1 MQSSGRTLLIGVC
14 ALLLLSG
21 CGSSSYSSS
30 RGTISS
36 VTGATGGT
44 GGSKPPGDPISGPSG
59 LTGSNDSVVATVSV
73 GGTVSVAVGARQ
85 TISITFNSS
94 DGKVISGF
102 GISGNLAALP
112 ADWSGP
118 GTLSCAS
125 VSTGSGCVLNLVY
138 SPSAVGTGTLT
149 INYVYI
155 DNATVPNTNGS
166 LTIAY
171 AATADN
177 NVIAAAA
184 PTGEVDAVMGA
195 GSQSVSVSFTTDDG
209 NAATNLM
216 LTTDLSTLPTGWSS
230 SAASFS
236 CAVVSDGSG
245 CQLPL
250 MFAPAAAGR
259 GTLTLNYTYTDNA
272 GMAGSGALNIP
283 YATTAQNNVVATA
296 APAGE
301 INAVQK
307 TGSRPVV
314 ITFTTDDGKAASRL
328 YLTSSLAAL
337 PAGWKSAS
345 RSFSCASLGTGN
357 GCQLHLTYAPPALT
371 SGTLILDYA
380 FTNAA
385 GIAGTGSLNLNYAAT
400 TNDNAVAT
408 ASPSGQINDVAPSGT
423 QAVPVTFTTDDGRPA
438 TALQLTSDLS
448 MLPAGWSSTATTFSC
463 SAFSSGNGCQLPLT
477 YAPAVAGSGTLVLSY
492 TYINNAGQSKL
503 GSVNIAYLATADDI
517 IVWSALPA
525 APTASISGMPV
536 AVTITFTTDDGNPA
550 SGFSITSD
558 LTALG
563 VLNSGWSSASA
574 SFACATVST
583 GGGCQLGLMY
593 APTLVT
599 SGSPALN
606 LNYSYN
612 DNSGTAK
619 TGSLSI
625 PYSATP

>member
-1 MQSSGRTLLIGVC
+1 MQSSGRTLLSGVC

-36 VTGATGGT
+36 VTAVTSGT
-44 GGSKPPGDPISGPSG
+44 GGSKPPGDPISGPGG
-59 LTGSNDSVVATVSV
+59 LNGSSDSVIATASV

-85 TISITFNSS
+85 TISITFTSS
-94 DGKVISGF
+94 DGNAISGF
-102 GISGNLAALP
+102 GISGNLTALP
-112 ADWSGP
+112 AGWSGP
-118 GTLSCAS
+118 GSLSCAS

-138 SPSAVGTGTLT
+138 APSAVGTGTLT
-149 INYVYI
+149 INYVYV
-155 DNATVPNTNGS
+155 DNASVPNTLGS

-177 NVIAAAA
+177 NVIAAAS

-195 GSQSVSVSFTTDDG
+195 GSQSVIVSFTTDDG
-209 NAATNLM
+209 NSATNLL
-216 LTTDLSTLPTGWSS
+216 LTTALSALPTGWSS

-236 CAVVSDGSG
+236 CAIVSDGSG

-250 MFAPAAAGR
+250 TFAPAAAGR
-259 GTLTLNYTYTDNA
+259 GTLTLDYSFTDNA
-272 GMAGSGALNIP
+272 GNPGSGTLNIP

-296 APAGE
+296 SPAGE
-301 INAVQK
+301 INAIEK
-307 TGSRPVV
+307 TGSRPVAV
-314 ITFTTDDGKAASRL
+314 TFTTDDGKAASRL
-328 YLTSSLAAL
+328 YVTSSLAAL

-345 RSFSCASLGTGN
+345 PSFSCAGLGTGN
-357 GCQLHLTYAPPALT
+357 GCQLHLTYAPAALT

-400 TNDNAVAT
+400 TNDNAIAT
-408 ASPSGQINDVAPSGT
+408 ASPTGQINDVAPSGT
-423 QAVPVTFTTDDGRPA
+423 QAVSVTFTTDDGRPA
-438 TALQLTSDLS
+438 TALQLTSDLT
-448 MLPAGWSSTATTFSC
+448 MLPAGWSSAATTFAC
-463 SAFSSGNGCQLPLT
+463 SGSGSGCQLPLT
-477 YAPAVAGSGTLVLSY
+477 YAPATAGSGTLVLSY

-503 GSVNIAYLATADDI
+503 GSVNIAYRATTDDV
-517 IVWSALPA
+517 IVWSAIPA
-525 APTASISGMPV
+525 APVVSISSGMPAAV
-536 AVTITFTTDDGNPA
+536 AITFDTDDGNPA

-558 LTALG
+558 LTMLPI
-563 VLNSGWSSASA
+563 GWTSSSAS
-574 SFACATVST
+574 FTCATVST
-583 GGGCQLGLMY
+583 GSGCQLALTY

-599 SGSPALN
+599 SGTPSLN

-625 PYSATP
+625 LYSATP

>member
-1 MQSSGRTLLIGVC
+1 
-14 ALLLLSG
+14 
-21 CGSSSYSSS
+21 
-30 RGTISS
+30 
-36 VTGATGGT
+36 
-44 GGSKPPGDPISGPSG
+44 
-59 LTGSNDSVVATVSV
+59 
-73 GGTVSVAVGARQ
+73 
-85 TISITFNSS
+85 
-94 DGKVISGF
+94 
-102 GISGNLAALP
+102 
-112 ADWSGP
+112 
-118 GTLSCAS
+118 

-138 SPSAVGTGTLT
+138 APSAVDTGTLT
-149 INYVYI
+149 INYVYV
-155 DNATVPNTNGS
+155 DNASVPNTLGS

-171 AATADN
+171 AATVDN
-177 NVIAAAA
+177 NVVAAAS

-216 LTTDLSTLPTGWSS
+216 VTTDLSALPTGWSS

-236 CAVVSDGSG
+236 CAIVSDGSG

-250 MFAPAAAGR
+250 TFAPAAAGR
-259 GTLTLNYTYTDNA
+259 GTLTLNYTYIDNA

-283 YATTAQNNVVATA
+283 YATSAQNNVVATA
-296 APAGE
+296 SPGGE
-301 INAVQK
+301 INAVEK
-307 TGSRPVV
+307 TGSRAVTV
-314 ITFTTDDGKAASRL
+314 TFTTDDGKAASRL
-328 YLTSSLAAL
+328 YVTSSLAAL

-345 RSFSCASLGTGN
+345 PSFSCAGLGTGN
-357 GCQLHLTYAPPALT
+357 GCQLHLTYAPAALT
-371 SGTLILDYA
+371 SGTLIVDYA

-408 ASPSGQINDVAPSGT
+408 ASPTGQINDVAPSGT
-423 QAVPVTFTTDDGRPA
+423 QTVSVTFTTDDGRPA

-448 MLPAGWSSTATTFSC
+448 MLPAGWSSAATTFSC
-463 SAFSSGNGCQLPLT
+463 SGFSGGSGCQLPLT
-477 YAPAVAGSGTLVLSY
+477 YAPVAAGSGTLVLSY
-492 TYINNAGQSKL
+492 TYINNAGQPKS
-503 GSVNIAYLATADDI
+503 GTVNIAYRATADDI
-517 IVWSALPA
+517 ILWSALPA
-525 APTASISGMPV
+525 APGVSIGSGMPAAV
-536 AVTITFTTDDGNPA
+536 AITFTTDDGNPA

-558 LTALG
+558 LTALP
-563 VLNSGWSSASA
+563 SGWTSSS

-583 GGGCQLGLMY
+583 GSGCQLGLTY

-599 SGSPALN
+599 SGTPSLN

>member
-1 MQSSGRTLLIGVC
+1 MQSSGSTLLIGVC

-36 VTGATGGT
+36 VTTTTGGT
-44 GGSKPPGDPISGPSG
+44 GGSKPPGNPLSGPSG
-59 LTGSNDSVVATVSV
+59 LTGSNDSVIATASV

-85 TISITFNSS
+85 TISITFTSS
-94 DGKVISGF
+94 DGNAISGF

-112 ADWSGP
+112 AGWSGP
-118 GTLSCAS
+118 GSLSCAS

-138 SPSAVGTGTLT
+138 APSAVGTGTLT
-149 INYVYI
+149 INYVYV
-155 DNATVPNTNGS
+155 DNASVPNTLGS

-177 NVIAAAA
+177 NVIAAAS

-209 NAATNLM
+209 NAATSLM
-216 LTTDLSTLPTGWSS
+216 VTTDLSALPTGWSS

-236 CAVVSDGSG
+236 CAIVSDGSG

-250 MFAPAAAGR
+250 TFAPAAAGR
-259 GTLTLNYTYTDNA
+259 GTLNLDYSYTDNA
-272 GMAGSGALNIP
+272 GNPGSGTLNIP
-283 YATTAQNNVVATA
+283 YATSGQNNVVATA
-296 APAGE
+296 SPAGE
-301 INAVQK
+301 VNAVEK
-307 TGSRPVV
+307 TGSRAVAV
-314 ITFTTDDGKAASRL
+314 TFTTDDGKAASQL
-328 YLTSSLAAL
+328 YVTSSLASL

-345 RSFSCASLGTGN
+345 PRFSCAGLGTGN
-357 GCQLHLTYAPPALT
+357 GCQLHLSYAPPALT

-408 ASPSGQINDVAPSGT
+408 ASPAGQINDVAPSGT
-423 QAVPVTFTTDDGRPA
+423 QPVSVTFTTDDGRPA

-463 SAFSSGNGCQLPLT
+463 SGFSSGNGCQLPLT
-477 YAPAVAGSGTLVLSY
+477 YAPAGAGSGTLVLSY
-492 TYINNAGQSKL
+492 TYMNNAGQPKS
-503 GSVNIAYLATADDI
+503 GSVNIAYRATTDDV
-517 IVWSALPA
+517 IVWSAIPASPVVSISSAMPA
-525 APTASISGMPV
+525 AV
-536 AVTITFTTDDGNPA
+536 AITFDTDDGNPA

-558 LTALG
+558 LTALP
-563 VLNSGWSSASA
+563 LGWTSAST
-574 SFACATVST
+574 SFACAAVST
-583 GGGCQLGLMY
+583 GTGCQLGLTY
-593 APTLVT
+593 APTVVT
-599 SGSPALN
+599 SGSPSLN